1 MPPADTQGPR
11 ETEPWGLA
19 MGRSGRRGSAWLGR
33 SGWAQGGSHVGPA
46 LPRRVPGSAAETTGQ
61 SELDPVK
68 LRKEQSP
75 LL

>member
-1 MPPADTQGPR
+1 MPG
-11 ETEPWGLA
+11 
-19 MGRSGRRGSAWLGR
+19 
-33 SGWAQGGSHVGPA
+33 GGSHVGPA